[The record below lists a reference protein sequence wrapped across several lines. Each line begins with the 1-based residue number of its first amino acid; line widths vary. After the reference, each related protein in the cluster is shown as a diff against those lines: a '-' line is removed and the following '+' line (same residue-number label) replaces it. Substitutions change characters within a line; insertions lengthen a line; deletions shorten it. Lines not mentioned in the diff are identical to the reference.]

1 MGNQSSCCGNSS
13 DDKKTDLLEQHN
25 NGGTEIKG
33 QQPPLNSNRPKNQ
46 GAVEVINSQANNRGN

>member
-46 GAVEVINSQANNRGN
+46 GAVEVINS